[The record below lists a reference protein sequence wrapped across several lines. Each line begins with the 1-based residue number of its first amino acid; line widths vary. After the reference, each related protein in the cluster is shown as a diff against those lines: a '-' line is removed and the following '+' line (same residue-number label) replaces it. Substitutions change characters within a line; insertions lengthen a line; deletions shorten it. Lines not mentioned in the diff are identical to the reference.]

1 MTDLVVRRLL
11 VDLNTPIAA
20 RWNGGDAFRSAFF
33 NALSMSFPVGE
44 QYFIDS
50 VRAGIKALPSTL
62 PADEREKFGQEVAG
76 FIGQE
81 ATHRRV
87 HALFNGHLKTLG
99 FDNWIE
105 RHSAERFRKSADKD
119 VRIHV
124 AATAATEHFTAIFAN
139 WTMRHPEAFEGAE
152 PRLKTLWLWHAAE
165 ESEHR
170 CTAFDVYQAL
180 SGNAAWRVRVFKVVS
195 IMFLS
200 DVTRQTLRNLHH
212 DQALFQWRTWKSA
225 WQLLFSPDGMI
236 RGNYG
241 QWRDY
246 LSPSFHPSQHDASLS
261 TQWLQDNTGQ
271 FAVIRQPVLQAG

>member
-1 MTDLVVRRLL
+1 MSDLVVRRLL
-11 VDLNTPIAA
+11 VDLTTPFEA

-50 VRAGIKALPSTL
+50 VRAGVKALPG
-62 PADEREKFGQEVAG
+62 AERDSFAKEVAG
-76 FIGQE
+76 IIGQE

-87 HALFNGHLKTLG
+87 HDLFNGHLQTLG
-99 FDNWIE
+99 FDNWIA
-105 RHSAERFRKSADKD
+105 RNSTQRFQANADKD

-152 PRLKTLWLWHAAE
+152 ERLKTLWMWHAAE

-170 CTAFDVYQAL
+170 CTAFDVYQRL
-180 SGNAAWRVRVFKVVS
+180 SGNHTWRVRVFKAVS
-195 IMFLS
+195 VMFLT
-200 DVTRQTLRNLHH
+200 DVTRQTLRNLKH
-212 DQALFQWRTWKSA
+212 DQALWRWSTWRSA
-225 WQLLFSPDGMI
+225 WQLLFSREGMI
-236 RGNYG
+236 RGNFG

-246 LSPSFHPSQHDASLS
+246 LSPTFHPSQHDATLS
-261 TQWLQDNTGQ
+261 ARWLQDNTAQFSVVGQ
-271 FAVIRQPVLQAG
+271 ATAQLQPS